1 MRYTATISL
10 GAIPLLVFVA
20 VAVSRP
26 TVPIV
31 PTLVA
36 TEGVTARRMDA
47 GTFRLRWS
55 LVSDLPPA
63 LVIHELGGGDA
74 HPRETASK
82 PVDAARSR
90 PPARLVKR
98 ASLRLGICA
107 KHGMRKVTYT
117 VRGYQH
123 WRCRR

>member
-1 MRYTATISL
+1 MQFAATLAL
-10 GAIPLLVFVA
+10 GAIPLLIYGA
-20 VAVSRP
+20 VALARP
-26 TVPIV
+26 PAPIV
-31 PTLVA
+31 PAPVQ

-63 LVIHELGGGDA
+63 LSIWEGGDA
-74 HPRETASK
+74 PAREASK
-82 PVDAARSR
+82 PVDADSAR
-90 PPARLVKR
+90 PPARIVKR

-107 KHGMRKVTYT
+107 KHGLMKVT
-117 VRGYQH
+117 VIRGKWKG